1 MSHFIVYCSV
11 TYHILRKLIFLH
23 EKRCDFFSNT
33 ASFLKLEKNPRMT
46 SEKIAFQRDSCGGF
60 SLSSKIKP
68 CLKKITPPYFCD
80 MCYFRKVGLLQIYF
94 LNTFLKKII
103 ELVPFLSSFL
113 PDLLVSIF
121 KIFKK
126 KTFSAPFWHFSQK
139 FLFYPYFR
147 VKQPYRTKIPK
158 IGHYRP

>member
-1 MSHFIVYCSV
+1 
-11 TYHILRKLIFLH
+11 
-23 EKRCDFFSNT
+23 
-33 ASFLKLEKNPRMT
+33 MT

-80 MCYFRKVGLLQIYF
+80 MCYFRKMGLLQIYF

-113 PDLLVSIF
+113 LDLLVSIF

-126 KTFSAPFWHFSQK
+126 KHFLLRFGTFLKNRDFTPIFASSNPTGQKLMSLHKFS
-139 FLFYPYFR
+139 
-147 VKQPYRTKIPK
+147 
-158 IGHYRP
+158 HYRPVKWLILTLNTRWSK